1 MQAPDPSFA
10 HLVSLACHD
19 LRTPLATVHG
29 FARTLTRLADV
40 QPPADRYLEMMAL
53 ASQQLGE
60 LLDELGLVARIE
72 GGRWEPNV
80 QPTDTLELART
91 AAGRLD
97 AGVEVGGDGA
107 AALVDREAAE
117 RALYSLARAIVRHG
131 GVEQL
136 SVDVRGTELM
146 LSPLPDDAASIVLG
160 ETLKDFGAA
169 VGVRALRALGGSVEA
184 DGEAL
189 RVRLPEDEASS

>member
-1 MQAPDPSFA
+1 MSAPDPSFA

-72 GGRWEPNV
+72 GGRWEPNL
-80 QPTDTLELART
+80 QPSDTLELAR
-91 AAGRLD
+91 AAAERLD
-97 AGVEVGGDGA
+97 GSVEVGGEGA
-107 AALVDREAAE
+107 TALVERETAE
-117 RALYSLARAIVRHG
+117 QSLYALARATIRHG

-136 SVDVRGTELM
+136 SMDVRGTELT
-146 LSPLPDDAASIVLG
+146 LSPLPADAVPIVLG

-169 VGVRALRALGGSVEA
+169 VAVRALHALGGSVEA

-189 RVRLPEDEASS
+189 RVRLPEAETS